1 MADCGYIIQGEDCR
15 RLLAA
20 LSTFKEIRQVSGI
33 NQGLPNS
40 EVHGLKKQKCSD
52 CFARGG
58 IRRIRIRSRRRRGT
72 RGATKEAKADQDV
85 QSAGRREAATEG
97 CSTWLAAEGMMLV
110 QGKEVKRRDSKAGL
124 VSQAATSSPLPSI
137 TPLYMLAIAGLQVH
151 AKAVRPLI
159 SLSHS
164 P

>member
-1 MADCGYIIQGEDCR
+1 M
-15 RLLAA
+15 LAA

-52 CFARGG
+52 CFARGKQTNEKNKNK
-58 IRRIRIRSRRRRGT
+58 I
-72 RGATKEAKADQDV
+72 KK
-85 QSAGRREAATEG
+85 
-97 CSTWLAAEGMMLV
+97 
-110 QGKEVKRRDSKAGL
+110 KKRRKMSNKRSKGRPRCAKCRKKRSSNRRMQYLVGSRGDDVGAGEGGEEARL
-124 VSQAATSSPLPSI
+124 KGWAGQPGRHLLP
-137 TPLYMLAIAGLQVH
+137 TPLHNATVHACHCRPASH